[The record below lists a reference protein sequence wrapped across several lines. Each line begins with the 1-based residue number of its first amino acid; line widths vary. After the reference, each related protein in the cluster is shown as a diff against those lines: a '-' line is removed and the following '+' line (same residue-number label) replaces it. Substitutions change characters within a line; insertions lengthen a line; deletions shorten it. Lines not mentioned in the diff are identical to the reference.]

1 MIHRLKKRADFLR
14 VAKGRRF
21 SMPGLVL
28 QMAPSGLAPPADAL
42 AANGET
48 GPAPI
53 RLGFTVTK
61 KVGIAVIRNRARRR
75 LRAAAAQI
83 MPLHAKPGRDYV
95 LIGREGTLTR
105 PFPDLLADL
114 ETALTRI
121 EGRR

>member
-28 QMAPSGLAPPADAL
+28 QMAPSGLGLTADS
-42 AANGET
+42 GDGT
-48 GPAPI
+48 SSPI

-83 MPLHAKPGRDYV
+83 MPLHAQPGRDYV